1 MALKDTVFTATYPDT
16 AYFSDQVL
24 LPQLAHGTNV
34 TVVSGFL
41 SSYVIRLVSDVTK
54 SPEVEPGLIDLTF
67 CIPGGNRTG
76 ESDAEQLAR
85 YLSAFNLQADAEE
98 FVIQALRLADEGG
111 LQFSCLIAD
120 AGSNITRASIGL
132 LHEPGNLSEYVT
144 FLDEQGGDSN
154 SPIKIARSWTGDSEK
169 QAAERLEDLINA
181 ATNDSWDRIRRLG
194 NAESASLLREIA
206 TKNLIAE
213 TSKAET
219 DTRPKPAPVVIS
231 YIDEDEDADDFV
243 DDVEDL
249 IDEFD
254 ELSSFVD
261 NYSDDAE
268 EMINLYFTG
277 GRIPRRWSFEES
289 IDLKPVEHALPFPE
303 SYVGMLSDFEGTCKC
318 GMTYDRR
325 YGCAG

>member
-1 MALKDTVFTATYPDT
+1 MALKDTVFAATYPDT

-41 SSYVIRLVSDVTK
+41 SSYVIRLVSDVAK

-67 CIPGGNRTG
+67 CIPGGDRAG
-76 ESDAEQLAR
+76 ESDAERLAR
-85 YLSAFNLQADAEE
+85 YLSTLNKQKDAEE

-111 LQFSCLIAD
+111 LQLSCLIAD

-132 LHEPGNLSEYVT
+132 LHEPGTLSEYVT

-154 SPIKIARSWTGDSEK
+154 SPIKIARSWAGESEK
-169 QAAERLEDLINA
+169 QASERLEDLINA

-194 NAESASLLREIA
+194 NSESAALLREIA
-206 TKNLIAE
+206 TKNLIARISQAQTE
-213 TSKAET
+213 TLPKA
-219 DTRPKPAPVVIS
+219 APVVIS
-231 YIDEDEDADDFV
+231 FIDEDENADDFV
-243 DDVEDL
+243 DDVDDL

-254 ELSSFVD
+254 ELSSFID
-261 NYSDDAE
+261 NYSEDAE

-277 GRIPRRWSFEES
+277 GRIPRRWAFEES
-289 IDLKPVEHALPFPE
+289 FDLKPVAHALAFPE
-303 SYVGMLSDFEGTCKC
+303 SYVGMLSDYEGTCKC

>member
-41 SSYVIRLVSDVTK
+41 SSYVIRLVSDVAK

-67 CIPGGNRTG
+67 CIPGGSRTG

-85 YLSAFNLQADAEE
+85 YLSAFNEQTDAEE

-132 LHEPGNLSEYVT
+132 LHEPGNLNDYVT

-154 SPIKIARSWTGDSEK
+154 SPIKIARSWAGGSEK
-169 QAAERLEDLINA
+169 QASERLEDLINA
-181 ATNDSWDRIRRLG
+181 ATNDTWDQIRRLK
-194 NAESASLLREIA
+194 NAASATLLREIA
-206 TKNLIAE
+206 TNNLIAKVA
-213 TSKAET
+213 TAENT
-219 DTRPKPAPVVIS
+219 VAPKPTLVAIP
-231 YIDEDEDADDFV
+231 YEDEDDIAEDFV
-243 DDVEDL
+243 DDVDEL
-249 IDEFD
+249 FDEFE

-268 EMINLYFTG
+268 AMINLYFTG
-277 GRIPRRWSFEES
+277 GRIPRVWTFEES
-289 IDLKPVEHALPFPE
+289 FRIKPVEHALPFPDA
-303 SYVGMLSDFEGTCKC
+303 YVDMLSDFEGVCKC
-318 GMTYDRR
+318 GLRYDRR
-325 YGCAG
+325 YGCSG

>member
-1 MALKDTVFTATYPDT
+1 MALRNTVFTATYPDT

-41 SSYVIRLVSDVTK
+41 SSYVIRLVSDVAN

-85 YLSAFNLQADAEE
+85 YLSAFNKREDSEE
-98 FVIQALRLADEGG
+98 FVVQALRLADEGG
-111 LQFSCLIAD
+111 LQLSCLIAD
-120 AGSNITRASIGL
+120 AGSNLTRASIGL
-132 LHEPGNLSEYVT
+132 LHEPGNLTEYVS

-154 SPIKIARSWTGDSEK
+154 SPIKIARSWSGDSEK
-169 QAAERLEDLINA
+169 QAAERLEDLVNA

-194 NAESASLLREIA
+194 HAESASLLREIA
-206 TKNLIAE
+206 TKSLLAE
-213 TSKAET
+213 TSNAEVSA
-219 DTRPKPAPVVIS
+219 RSKPASVVIS
-231 YIDEDEDADDFV
+231 YTDEDADAEDFV

-254 ELSSFVD
+254 ELSSFID

-277 GRIPRRWSFEES
+277 GRIPRRWAFEES
-289 IDLKPVEHALPFPE
+289 FDIKPVEHALPFPE
-303 SYVGMLSDFEGTCKC
+303 SYVGMLSDYEGTCKC
-318 GMTYDRR
+318 GLPYDRR